1 MADLEV
7 LEPGRLSRLV
17 GHCDEEWLSVLQ
29 SLGKEEIWEGKRALR
44 QKAKTPESYVRVT
57 KELTK
62 QAAAA
67 KLESTNLDFKT
78 TGAEIEKLCLE
89 AVENKIGAV
98 CVSPL
103 WTSLAAAL
111 VGTKARVVSTL
122 DFPLG
127 QNKLSVKIKQAL
139 EACQDGAAEVDMV
152 ANHSFLTEGKRSDF
166 FCEIFEVKAAL
177 WEGVGL
183 KVILEFALLP
193 AEQKVIGALG
203 AFYAGADWIKTSTGI
218 LAKTAKEDVELLF
231 RIFGPSF
238 PIKAAG
244 GIRTRKDLETLY
256 EAGAERF
263 GTSTAVSILKE
274 FY

>member
-17 GHCDEEWLSVLQ
+17 GHCDEEWLSALQ
-29 SLGKEEIWEGKRALR
+29 SLKKEDLWQRKRALR
-44 QKAKTPESYVRVT
+44 QRAKSPETYVRVVE
-57 KELTK
+57 KLTK
-62 QAAAA
+62 NSAAE
-67 KLESTNLDFKT
+67 KLESTHLDFKT
-78 TGAEIEKLCLE
+78 TGAEMEKLCHE
-89 AVENKIGAV
+89 ALENKIGAV
-98 CVSPL
+98 CVAPL
-103 WTSLAAAL
+103 WTSFAAAL
-111 VGTKARVVSTL
+111 VGSKVRVVSTL

-139 EACQDGAAEVDMV
+139 EACQDGTAEVDMV
-152 ANHSFLTEGKRSDF
+152 ANHSFLTEGKLSDF

-183 KVILEFALLP
+183 KVILEFALLS
-193 AEQKVIGALG
+193 AEQKIIGALG
-203 AFYAGADWIKTSTGI
+203 AFYAGADWIKTSTGV
-218 LAKTAKEDVELLF
+218 LAKTMKEDVELLF

-244 GIRTRKDLETLY
+244 GIRTRRDLETLY

-263 GTSTAVSILKE
+263 GTSTAGAILKE
-274 FY
+274 F

>member
-29 SLGKEEIWEGKRALR
+29 SLKKEDVWQQKRAVR
-44 QKAKTPESYVRVT
+44 QKNKTPESYVRVVE
-57 KELTK
+57 ELTT
-62 QAAAA
+62 QTVAE
-67 KLESTNLDFKT
+67 KLESTNLDFKA
-78 TGAEIEKLCLE
+78 TGAGVEKLCLE
-89 AVENKIGAV
+89 VVENKIGAV

-152 ANHSFLTEGKRSDF
+152 ANHSFLSEGKLSDF

-183 KVILEFALLP
+183 KVILEFALLS
-193 AEQKVIGALG
+193 AEQKVSGALG

-244 GIRTRKDLETLY
+244 GIRTRRDLETLY
-256 EAGAERF
+256 EAGVERF
-263 GTSTAVSILKE
+263 GTSTAVAILKE

>member
-29 SLGKEEIWEGKRALR
+29 SLRKEELWQRKRALR
-44 QKAKTPESYVRVT
+44 QKAKTPETYVRAVG
-57 KELTK
+57 ELTK
-62 QAAAA
+62 EGAAER
-67 KLESTNLDFKT
+67 LEFTNLDFKA
-78 TGAEIEKLCLE
+78 TGKQIEQLCLE
-89 AVENKIGAV
+89 ALENKIGAV
-98 CVSPL
+98 CVSPH
-103 WTSLAAAL
+103 WTSFAANL

-127 QNKLSVKIKQAL
+127 QNKLAVKIKQAL
-139 EACQDGAAEVDMV
+139 EACQDGASEIDMV
-152 ANHSFLTEGKRSDF
+152 ANHSLLAENKLTDF
-166 FCEIFEVKAAL
+166 FCEMFEVKNAL

-183 KVILEFALLP
+183 KVILEFAFLAP
-193 AEQKVIGALG
+193 EQKVLGALG
-203 AFYAGADWIKTSTGI
+203 AFYAGADWIKTSTGV
-218 LAKTAKEDVELLF
+218 LAKTSREDVELLF

-244 GIRTRKDLETLY
+244 GIRTRRDLESLY

-263 GTSTAVSILKE
+263 GTSTAAALLKE
-274 FY
+274 F

>member
-17 GHCDEEWLSVLQ
+17 GHCDEEWLAALQ
-29 SLGKEEIWEGKRALR
+29 TLGKEELWQQKRALR
-44 QKAKTPESYVRVT
+44 QKTKSPETYVRVT
-57 KELTK
+57 EELIK
-62 QAAAA
+62 QSAAE
-67 KLESTNLDFKT
+67 KLESTNLDFKA
-78 TGAEIEKLCLE
+78 TGAEVEKLCHE
-89 AVENKIGAV
+89 AIELKIGAV

-127 QNKLSVKIKQAL
+127 QNKLPVKIKQAL
-139 EACQDGAAEVDMV
+139 EACQDGAAEIDMV
-152 ANHSFLTEGKRSDF
+152 ANQSFLAEGKLAEF
-166 FCEIFEVKAAL
+166 FSEIYEVKAAL

-183 KVILEFALLP
+183 KVILEFALLS
-193 AEQKVIGALG
+193 AEQKVTGALG
-203 AFYAGADWIKTSTGI
+203 AFYAGADWIKTSTGV
-218 LAKTAKEDVELLF
+218 LAKTAKEDVDLLF
-231 RIFGPSF
+231 RIFGSSF

-244 GIRTRKDLETLY
+244 GIRTRRDLETLY

-263 GTSTAVSILKE
+263 GSSTAAAILKE
-274 FY
+274 F

>member
-17 GHCDEEWLSVLQ
+17 GHCDDQWFSVLQ
-29 SLGKEEIWEGKRALR
+29 ALKKEDVWEQKRGVR
-44 QKAKTPESYVRVT
+44 QKAKTPETYVRVVE
-57 KELTK
+57 ELTK
-62 QAAAA
+62 ETAAE
-67 KLESTNLDFKT
+67 KLESTNLDFKA
-78 TGAEIEKLCLE
+78 TGAEIEKLCYE
-89 AVENKIGAV
+89 AVEHKIGAV
-98 CVSPL
+98 CIAPV

-111 VGTKARVVSTL
+111 VGNKARVVSTL

-152 ANHSFLTEGKRSDF
+152 ANHSFLAEGKLADF
-166 FCEIFEVKAAL
+166 FCEIFEIKNAL

-183 KVILEFALLP
+183 KVILEFALLS
-193 AEQKVIGALG
+193 AEQKVAGALG
-203 AFYAGADWIKTSTGI
+203 AFYAGADWIKTSTGV
-218 LAKTAKEDVELLF
+218 LAKTAKEDVELIF

-244 GIRTRKDLETLY
+244 GVRTRKDLETLY

-263 GTSTAVSILKE
+263 GTSTAVAILEE
-274 FY
+274 F

>member
-17 GHCDEEWLSVLQ
+17 GHCDEEWQSVLQ
-29 SLGKEEIWEGKRALR
+29 TLKKEEIWRQKRSVR
-44 QKAKTPESYVRVT
+44 QKAKSPESYVRVVE
-57 KELTK
+57 ELTK
-62 QAAAA
+62 ETAAE
-67 KLESTNLDFKT
+67 KLESTNLDFKA
-78 TGAEIEKLCLE
+78 TGAEIEKLCHE

-103 WTSLAAAL
+103 WTSFAAAL

-139 EACQDGAAEVDMV
+139 EACQDGASEVDMV
-152 ANHSFLTEGKRSDF
+152 ANHSYLSDGKLAEF
-166 FCEIFEVKAAL
+166 FCEIFEIKNAL

-183 KVILEFALLP
+183 KVILEFALLST
-193 AEQKVIGALG
+193 EQKILGALG
-203 AFYAGADWIKTSTGI
+203 AFYAGADWIKTSTGV
-218 LAKTAKEDVELLF
+218 LAKTAGEDVELLF

-244 GIRTRKDLETLY
+244 GIRTRRELETLY
-256 EAGAERF
+256 EVGAERF
-263 GTSTAVSILKE
+263 GASTAVAILKE
-274 FY
+274 F

>member
-1 MADLEV
+1 VADLEV

-17 GHCDEEWLSVLQ
+17 GHCDEEWQSVLQ
-29 SLGKEEIWEGKRALR
+29 TLKKVDVWEQKRSVR
-44 QKAKTPESYVRVT
+44 QKAKTPETYVRVVE
-57 KELTK
+57 ELTK
-62 QAAAA
+62 EAAAG
-67 KLESTNLDFKT
+67 KLESTNLDFKA
-78 TGAEIEKLCLE
+78 TGTEIEKLCHE

-98 CVSPL
+98 CIAPP
-103 WTSLAAAL
+103 WTSFAAAF

-152 ANHSFLTEGKRSDF
+152 ANHSFLAERKLSEF
-166 FCEIFEVKAAL
+166 FCEIFEIKAAL

-183 KVILEFALLP
+183 KVILEFALLS
-193 AEQKVIGALG
+193 AEQKVAGALG
-203 AFYAGADWIKTSTGI
+203 AFYAGADWIKTSTGV

-263 GTSTAVSILKE
+263 GTSTAVAILKE
-274 FY
+274 F

>member
-1 MADLEV
+1 LADLEV

-17 GHCDEEWLSVLQ
+17 GHCDEQWLSALQ
-29 SLGKEEIWEGKRALR
+29 TLGKEELWQKKRAVR
-44 QKAKTPESYVRVT
+44 QKAKSPETCVRVGE
-57 KELTK
+57 ELTK
-62 QAAAA
+62 KTAAE
-67 KLESTNLDFKT
+67 KLESTNLDFKA
-78 TGAEIEKLCLE
+78 TGAEIEKLCHE
-89 AVENKIGAV
+89 AVEHKIGAV

-111 VGTKARVVSTL
+111 VGSKVRVVSTL

-127 QNKLSVKIKQAL
+127 QNKLPVKIKQAL
-139 EACQDGAAEVDMV
+139 EACQDGVSEVDMV
-152 ANHSFLTEGKRSDF
+152 ANHSFLAEGKLTEF

-183 KVILEFALLP
+183 KVILEFALLTP
-193 AEQKVIGALG
+193 EQKVMGALG
-203 AFYAGADWIKTSTGI
+203 AFYAGADWIKTSTGV

-244 GIRTRKDLETLY
+244 GIRTRRDLETLY
-256 EAGAERF
+256 ETGAVRF
-263 GTSTAVSILKE
+263 GTSRAAAILQE
-274 FY
+274 F

>member
-29 SLGKEEIWEGKRALR
+29 FLKKEEIWQKKRVLR
-44 QKAKTPESYVRVT
+44 QKTKSPETYVRVGE
-57 KELTK
+57 ELTK
-62 QAAAA
+62 QAAAK
-67 KLESTNLDFKT
+67 KLESTNLDFKA
-78 TGAEIEKLCLE
+78 TGAEIDKLCFE
-89 AVENKIGAV
+89 AVENKIGAL
-98 CVSPL
+98 CVAPL
-103 WTSLAAAL
+103 WVSRAAAS

-127 QNKLSVKIKQAL
+127 QNKLSIKIKQAL

-152 ANHSFLTEGKRSDF
+152 ANHSFLAEGKLSDF
-166 FCEIFEVKAAL
+166 FCEIFEVKAAF
-177 WEGVGL
+177 WEGVRL
-183 KVILEFALLP
+183 KVILEFALLS
-193 AEQKVIGALG
+193 AEQKVAGALG
-203 AFYAGADWIKTSTGI
+203 AFYAGADWIKTSTGV

-263 GTSTAVSILKE
+263 GSSTAVAILKE
-274 FY
+274 FC

>member
-17 GHCDEEWLSVLQ
+17 GHSDEQWLSVLQ
-29 SLGKEEIWEGKRALR
+29 ALGKEELWQKKRAVR
-44 QKAKTPESYVRVT
+44 QKAKSPDSCVRMV
-57 KELTK
+57 EQLTK
-62 QAAAA
+62 KSAAE
-67 KLESTNLDFKT
+67 KLESTNLDFKA
-78 TGAEIEKLCLE
+78 TGAEIEKLCHE
-89 AVENKIGAV
+89 AIENRIGAV

-111 VGTKARVVSTL
+111 AGSKVRIVSTL

-127 QNKLSVKIKQAL
+127 QNKLPVKIKQAL
-139 EACQDGAAEVDMV
+139 EACQDGATEIDMV
-152 ANHSFLTEGKRSDF
+152 ANHSFLAEGKLAEF
-166 FCEIFEVKAAL
+166 FSEIFEVKAAL

-193 AEQKVIGALG
+193 AEQKVLGALG
-203 AFYAGADWIKTSTGI
+203 AFYAGADWIKTSTGV

-231 RIFGPSF
+231 RVFGQSF

-244 GIRTRKDLETLY
+244 GIRTRRDLEALY

-263 GTSTAVSILKE
+263 GTSTAAAILKE
-274 FY
+274 F

>member
-17 GHCDEEWLSVLQ
+17 GRCDEEWLSVFQ
-29 SLGKEEIWEGKRALR
+29 KLGKEAIWQNKRAVR
-44 QKAKTPESYVRVT
+44 QKAKSPETYVRVVE
-57 KELTK
+57 ELTK
-62 QAAAA
+62 VSAAE
-67 KLESTNLDFKT
+67 KLESTNLDFKAT
-78 TGAEIEKLCLE
+78 SSDIEKLCFE

-98 CVSPL
+98 CVSPA
-103 WTSLAAAL
+103 WTTLAAAL
-111 VGTKARVVSTL
+111 AGSKARVVSTL

-127 QNKLSVKIKQAL
+127 QNKLSVKVKQAL

-152 ANHSFLTEGKRSDF
+152 PNHSLLVEGKLSDF
-166 FCEIFEVKAAL
+166 FCEIFEIKAAL

-183 KVILEFALLP
+183 KVILEFALLSP
-193 AEQKVIGALG
+193 ELKVAGALG
-203 AFYAGADWIKTSTGI
+203 AFYAGADCIKTSTGV
-218 LAKTAKEDVELLF
+218 LAKTVKEDVELLF

-244 GIRTRKDLETLY
+244 GIRTRKDLQTLY

-263 GTSTAVSILKE
+263 GSSTAAAILGE
-274 FY
+274 F

>member
-7 LEPGRLSRLV
+7 LEPGRLSRLM

-29 SLGKEEIWEGKRALR
+29 TLKKEELWQTKRAVR
-44 QKAKTPESYVRVT
+44 QKAKSPEACLRVVE
-57 KELTK
+57 ELTK
-62 QAAAA
+62 EMAAE
-67 KLESTNLDFKT
+67 KLESTNLDFKA
-78 TGAEIEKLCLE
+78 TGTEIEKLCHE
-89 AVENKIGAV
+89 ALENKVGAV
-98 CVSPL
+98 CISPL
-103 WTSLAAAL
+103 WTSFASAL
-111 VGTKARVVSTL
+111 VGTKARVVCTL

-152 ANHSFLTEGKRSDF
+152 ASHSFLAEGKLSDF

-183 KVILEFALLP
+183 KVILEFALL
-193 AEQKVIGALG
+193 ATEQKVLGALG
-203 AFYAGADWIKTSTGI
+203 AFFAGADWIKTSTGV

-244 GIRTRKDLETLY
+244 GVRTRKDLEILY

-263 GTSTAVSILKE
+263 GTSTAAAILKE
-274 FY
+274 F